1 MTAPDHPGQP
11 EPAEPTGPTHPAEP
25 TRSTRPTGSTRTAGQ
40 TRFAGNAGRVSAALV
55 GALRA
60 GGILR
65 RPVQRP
71 VVGPKAYVRLWQ
83 RLRSLIVLGAVVAGL
98 GVALAAVV
106 GVIVVGL
113 AFFFENAIS

>member
-1 MTAPDHPGQP
+1 M
-11 EPAEPTGPTHPAEP
+11 
-25 TRSTRPTGSTRTAGQ
+25 
-40 TRFAGNAGRVSAALV
+40 SAALV
-55 GALRA
+55 RALRA

-83 RLRSLIVLGAVVAGL
+83 RLRSLIVLAAVVAGL